1 MSGRRSMKEYN
12 EARSRRGLLFWQ
24 DSLAPARCPGKT
36 DSNVTSIQIPN
47 FSVAPHQNR
56 FERVVAEAS
65 EILLCVVLESARL
78 KRS

>member
-1 MSGRRSMKEYN
+1 MKEYN

-24 DSLAPARCPGKT
+24 DADATFPWRPRVAQEKQL
-36 DSNVTSIQIPN
+36 VTLQVFKYQI
-47 FSVAPHQNR
+47 FLSRGIKIV